1 MGAVGTVVPGL
12 QRSLVNSRP
21 GGQQNLSSSGIG
33 ARRLPFGNLRE
44 WDRLRSTQCLEG
56 LANEYFDDIAP
67 LNFNDVYGLN
77 VSQLQELATSL
88 EMGESVRPG
97 QRKRVLQFCLQRAV
111 ENHTPIVVDGLLAI
125 LPDGNGYLAYGA
137 DNYQVSD
144 FSAFVPR
151 CLIRYFGL
159 RRGQQLSAQAM
170 WANPNPNVQALC
182 AIKLSRVMG
191 KDPHEAS
198 SFAQFH
204 DLVPY
209 YPTERIFLESAEA
222 SAAQN
227 LSMRIVDLLA
237 PIGLGQRG
245 LIVAP
250 PRTGKTMLLQAIA
263 NSIAANRPQAHL
275 MVLLIDER
283 PEEVTDFR
291 RMAKGEVFA
300 STFDEYADNHLHVA
314 EMVIENARR
323 RVECREHVVIL
334 LDSITR
340 LARAYNTVMPSSGR
354 VLTGGIDANALQGP
368 KSFFGSARN
377 IEGGGSLTILGTAL
391 VETGSRMDDVI
402 FEEFKGTG
410 NMELHLDRDLA
421 ERRIYPAINIGKS
434 GTRKEELLY
443 HPDELARIHMLHRA
457 IHGVAPHEA
466 MDMLIQRVRKT
477 NSNVEFLMSV
487 NR

>member
-1 MGAVGTVVPGL
+1 
-12 QRSLVNSRP
+12 
-21 GGQQNLSSSGIG
+21 
-33 ARRLPFGNLRE
+33 LRE
-44 WDRLRSTQCLEG
+44 WDRLRSTQG
-56 LANEYFDDIAP
+56 LDGLVNEYFDDIAP
-67 LNFNDVYGLN
+67 LNFNDIYGLN
-77 VSQLQELATSL
+77 ASQLQELAISM
-88 EMGESVRPG
+88 EIGEGVRPG
-97 QRKRVLQFCLQRAV
+97 QRKRVLQFCLQRAA
-111 ENHTPIVVDGLLAI
+111 ENHTPIAADGLLAL
-125 LPDGNGYLAYGA
+125 LPDGNGYLAYGE

-144 FSAFVPR
+144 FSTFIPK

-159 RRGQQLSAQAM
+159 RRGQQLSIQAM
-170 WANPNPNVQALC
+170 WASPNPNVQALC
-182 AIKLSRVMG
+182 AIKLVHVMG

-204 DLVPY
+204 DLIPY
-209 YPTERIFLESAEA
+209 YPTERIFLESTGAN
-222 SAAQN
+222 AAQN
-227 LSMRIVDLLA
+227 LSMRIMDLLA

-263 NSIAANRPQAHL
+263 NAIAANRPQVHL

-300 STFDEYADNHLHVA
+300 STFDEYADNHLHVS

-323 RVECREHVVIL
+323 RVECGEHVVIL

-421 ERRIYPAINIGKS
+421 ERRIYPAINVSKS

-457 IHGVAPHEA
+457 IHGVVSHEA
-466 MDMLIQRVRKT
+466 MDMLIQRIRKT